1 MVVEEDSQHVPPP
14 RSAPSTGMSSR
25 ELCENDDLATSIV
38 LDPYLGFMTHKMNTR
53 FRPVRPG
60 KSEDHKQILE
70 KLRKSGN
77 TEKAFTDLTQGEW
90 IWKYLQHKTQHQKKI
105 FKSHV
110 VRYLHMFHPDAGFE
124 VVPCDRYSLEKH
136 GAKILATKAWT
147 KNEKIPMLVGCIAEI
162 TAEEENQ
169 LLQPGVNDFS
179 VMFST
184 RKNCAQLWLGPAAF
198 INHDCRS
205 NCKFVSTGRDTACV
219 KVLRDI
225 EAGEE
230 ITCYYGE
237 GFFGDDNSYCECETC
252 ERRGTGAFASREG
265 NKEKVH
271 NTKYGLRETDKRIQR
286 LRKGSSATPTC
297 NMSDKASTRNSRLS
311 SSRRTLGGSVDV
323 NTSGPYKITKY
334 DRELLEAQGIKIP
347 EAKVV
352 LTRSVL
358 PEKMNGSI
366 NLTSLNMREGGRRST
381 RRRLSTVGNSSVPDK
396 LDAASEKDGVLSRVM
411 SMPVA
416 SRKRQVGRKRSVS
429 PPKLRTHKDENME
442 VITDR
447 GQLASESSLLP
458 QKETDLAT
466 KMSQEDVKGSS
477 SDCEDFV
484 PDDHGCATDMS
495 AAAMEKMRKRAAKER
510 RRRRREARRN
520 GTDMN
525 GRKFSP
531 NRTKYD
537 SQLITENGKLPKVT
551 IRLRNRNYPEIIGR
565 TETTCGTE
573 SEVLDR
579 RTADD
584 SSQHVRKDWM
594 PVNHAAG
601 RSTSNTKTSANT
613 SVTSRPKLKI
623 KLCRPNGEFQVE
635 QNGGNAPDITE
646 FGLAPAQF
654 YGRDRGSNGQG
665 VELNDSSGVTRLDY
679 THISEVSRD
688 QGVGFKDSSGVARGR
703 GARFRDSSEVTGQGT
718 GLNRRRKCSGGGECC
733 SEECVASR
741 AKKLRLIV
749 GNDSIDIDLASRN
762 REMNAKSCT

>member
-1 MVVEEDSQHVPPP
+1 MVVEEESQHVPPP
-14 RSAPSTGMSSR
+14 RTAPSTGMSSR

-70 KLRKSGN
+70 NMRKSGN

-237 GFFGDDNSYCECETC
+237 SFFGDDNSYCECETC
-252 ERRGTGAFASREG
+252 ERRGTGAFASKEG

-286 LRKGSSATPTC
+286 LRKGSSASATC
-297 NMSDKASTRNSRLS
+297 NMSDKASTRNSKL
-311 SSRRTLGGSVDV
+311 SSRRALGGSIDV

-366 NLTSLNMREGGRRST
+366 NLTSLSLRERGRRTT
-381 RRRLSTVGNSSVPDK
+381 RRRLSAVGNSSVPDK
-396 LDAASEKDGVLSRVM
+396 LDAATGKEGVLSRVM
-411 SMPVA
+411 SMPAA

-447 GQLASESSLLP
+447 GQLITDTSLIP

-466 KMSQEDVKGSS
+466 KTSQADQKSSS

-484 PDDHGCATDMS
+484 PEDHSCATDLS
-495 AAAMEKMRKRAAKER
+495 AAAVEKMKKRAAKER

-520 GTDMN
+520 GTDVN

-565 TETTCGTE
+565 TEAICGAE
-573 SEVLDR
+573 SEVSDR
-579 RTADD
+579 GRTSDATG
-584 SSQHVRKDWM
+584 
-594 PVNHAAG
+594 PG
-601 RSTSNTKTSANT
+601 TSNTKPSANT
-613 SVTSRPKLKI
+613 SATGRPKLKI

-635 QNGGNAPDITE
+635 QNGGNPPGITE
-646 FGLAPAQF
+646 LGLAPSQF
-654 YGRDRGSNGQG
+654 YGRDRNSLGHG
-665 VELNDSSGVTRLDY
+665 VEFKDSSGVTRVDY
-679 THISEVSRD
+679 NHISEASRD
-688 QGVGFKDSSGVARGR
+688 QEFKDSSGATRGR
-703 GARFRDSSEVTGQGT
+703 GSKFRDSSGVTGQGPGFT
-718 GLNRRRKCSGGGECC
+718 TRRRKCSGGSECC

-762 REMNAKSCT
+762 REVNGKSGP

>member
-1 MVVEEDSQHVPPP
+1 MESLLPGLLLELSCHLSCLPMHSDTSLTLC
-14 RSAPSTGMSSR
+14 SPSPLYR
-25 ELCENDDLATSIV
+25 
-38 LDPYLGFMTHKMNTR
+38 R

-105 FKSHV
+105 FKTHV

-237 GFFGDDNSYCECETC
+237 GFFGDNNSYCECETC
-252 ERRGTGAFASREG
+252 ERRGTGAFASKEG

-297 NMSDKASTRNSRLS
+297 NMSDKASTRNTKF
-311 SSRRTLGGSVDV
+311 SSRRTLGGGVDV

-366 NLTSLNMREGGRRST
+366 NLTSLNMREGGRRTT
-381 RRRLSTVGNSSVPDK
+381 RRRLSAVGNSSVPDK
-396 LDAASEKDGVLSRVM
+396 LDATSDKDGVLSRVM
-411 SMPVA
+411 SMPVP

-447 GQLASESSLLP
+447 GQLVTDASLLP
-458 QKETDLAT
+458 QKEADLVAKT
-466 KMSQEDVKGSS
+466 SQEDVKGTS

-484 PDDHGCATDMS
+484 PEDHGRATDMS
-495 AAAMEKMRKRAAKER
+495 TAAVEKMRKRAAKER

-551 IRLRNRNYPEIIGR
+551 IRLRSRNYPEIIGR
-565 TETTCGTE
+565 TEASRGTE

-579 RTADD
+579 RTADNYT
-584 SSQHVRKDWM
+584 QQGRKDWA
-594 PVNHAAG
+594 PASYAVG
-601 RSTSNTKTSANT
+601 GGTSNPKPSANT
-613 SVTSRPKLKI
+613 SSTGRPKLKI

-635 QNGGNAPDITE
+635 QNGGNAPGITE
-646 FGLAPAQF
+646 LGLAPSQF
-654 YGRDRGSNGQG
+654 YGRDRESLNQG
-665 VELNDSSGVTRLDY
+665 VEFKNSSGVTRVDY
-679 THISEVSRD
+679 THISGVSRD
-688 QGVGFKDSSGVARGR
+688 QEVEFKDSSGSTRGR
-703 GARFRDSSEVTGQGT
+703 GARFRDSSGVTGQSPGF
-718 GLNRRRKCSGGGECC
+718 NRRRKCSGGSECC

-762 REMNAKSCT
+762 REVNGRSGT